1 MNLASLARPELIFP
15 SLPGT
20 DRPTVLRSLAGL
32 LAGVGAV
39 PNAEQLYERLWERE
53 QLDSTGIGY
62 GVAIPHCKLPGL
74 DKALLAIAVTCR
86 DVDFAAI
93 DGAPVRVLFLV
104 VSPSDNPAEHL
115 TVLAAITRWL
125 KENPVQQ
132 LLDVCDDAD
141 ALFARLK
148 GSEV

>member
-15 SLPGT
+15 SLPGS
-20 DRPTVLRSLAGL
+20 DRSTVLRSLADL

-39 PNAEQLYERLWERE
+39 PDAQDLYDRLWERE
-53 QLDSTGIGY
+53 QLDSTGIGS

-74 DKALLAIAVTCR
+74 ERALLAIAVTCG
-86 DVDFAAI
+86 DVDFAAV

-104 VSPSDNPAEHL
+104 VSPSHNPAEHL

-132 LLDVCDDAD
+132 LLDVCDDAE
-141 ALFARLK
+141 ALFARLQ
-148 GSEV
+148 GGEV